1 MATESELNICNNI
14 QRSDTIDPL
23 MSATPTYLIRSEKQ
37 LAALTAAT
45 RQEVVDVL
53 EQLGT
58 VSVGEL
64 AAALGRPADALYF
77 HIRALTRAG
86 LVRRSGY
93 RPRPRGKEAL
103 YCTVAPELKLQYE
116 PHRASNRKAVSAIVS
131 SMLRLAMRDFRGAFR
146 RDTVVCGPRRE
157 LWGLRKAGRLSQ
169 TGLAEV
175 NRLIEELAKAVS
187 APRKRG
193 RLYAITVVLTPL
205 DHRNKIESSGKRKT
219 RTK

>member
-1 MATESELNICNNI
+1 MPQTFLVRN
-14 QRSDTIDPL
+14 
-23 MSATPTYLIRSEKQ
+23 EKQ
-37 LAALTAAT
+37 LAALIAAA

-53 EQLGT
+53 AQLGT

-64 AAALGRPADALYF
+64 ATALGRPADALYF

-86 LVRRSGY
+86 LVRRAGY
-93 RPRPRGKEAL
+93 RSRPRGKEAL
-103 YCTVAPELKLQYE
+103 YCTVAPELKLRYE
-116 PHRASNRKAVSAIVS
+116 PRRASNRKAISAIVS
-131 SMLRLAMRDFRGAFR
+131 SMLRLAMRDFNGAFR
-146 RDTVVCGPRRE
+146 RDTVVACGPRRE

-175 NRLIEELAKAVS
+175 NRRIGGLAKAVS

-205 DHRNKIESSGKRKT
+205 DHRNKIGSSSKRKP

>member
-1 MATESELNICNNI
+1 MILLVSFMGAT
-14 QRSDTIDPL
+14 RTH
-23 MSATPTYLIRSEKQ
+23 LIRSEKQ

-77 HIRALTRAG
+77 HLRALTRAG
-86 LVRRSGY
+86 LVRRAGY
-93 RPRPRGKEAL
+93 RLRPRGKEAL
-103 YCTVAPELKLQYE
+103 YCTVAPELELHYE
-116 PHRASNRKAVSAIVS
+116 PHRASNRRAVSAIVS
-131 SMLRLAMRDFRGAFR
+131 SMLRLATRDFRRAFR
-146 RDTVVCGPRRE
+146 HDTVVVGGPRRE
-157 LWGLRKAGRLSQ
+157 LWGWRKAGRLSP

-175 NRLIEELAKAVS
+175 NRRIKGLAKAVS
-187 APRKRG
+187 APSKRG

-205 DHRNKIESSGKRKT
+205 DHRNKIESSSR
-219 RTK
+219 RNTKSK